1 MQSIVWQRYGSV
13 VICGEMQG
21 ICIAMFRHAQES
33 HLTTRQADTQCP
45 HIV

>member
-1 MQSIVWQRYGSV
+1 MR
-13 VICGEMQG
+13 G
-21 ICIAMFRHAQES
+21 ICIAMNRTAQKI